1 VSQNAAFRLHTILG
15 VSESRHGG
23 IAMRCMEI
31 RESSNLAPLLR
42 MWSPGGMCRSSA
54 AGDRSRR
61 QPSGWRPVDI
71 GMAMKKTASQISSSE
86 PIGIVISTGVRIPV
100 EPLVRAYVWGP
111 APEEPSA
118 TEGTRAA

>member
-1 VSQNAAFRLHTILG
+1 
-15 VSESRHGG
+15 
-23 IAMRCMEI
+23 
-31 RESSNLAPLLR
+31 
-42 MWSPGGMCRSSA
+42 
-54 AGDRSRR
+54 
-61 QPSGWRPVDI
+61 
-71 GMAMKKTASQISSSE
+71 MAMKKTTSQISSGE